1 MTEEKIVDEYLG
13 NLILNDIKAIR
24 IKKQKD
30 LLYSQSTSS
39 QKIIRKSR
47 QYNEKI
53 TREKIILLSH
63 KHRKK
68 DDGVMLLL
76 TV

>member
-1 MTEEKIVDEYLG
+1 MTEEKIVDEYLA

-39 QKIIRKSR
+39 LKIIRKSR
-47 QYNEKI
+47 QYNEEI
-53 TREKIILLSH
+53 NREKITLLSH

>member
-1 MTEEKIVDEYLG
+1 MTEEKIVDEYLA

-39 QKIIRKSR
+39 LKIIRKSR
-47 QYNEKI
+47 Q
-53 TREKIILLSH
+53 
-63 KHRKK
+63 
-68 DDGVMLLL
+68 
-76 TV
+76 